1 MNQTV
6 PAIRTHPARLR
17 EARRHLLEHGEMR
30 GELIAPVVQ
39 RSWQRSREFGLAP
52 NGHLCGAPHAS
63 GAQLARAL
71 TRQHELVSHA
81 RPMMEFL
88 FEQTNDS
95 GSMVILADAQG
106 MVLHALG
113 GCFKANR
120 AQARKSWRVPC
131 TPGDRAGIAPS
142 WPSTARRCRKP

>member
-1 MNQTV
+1 MIWRKLRV
-6 PAIRTHPARLR
+6 IRRPQNALAAVRLHTCH
-17 EARRHLLEHGEMR
+17 ER
-30 GELIAPVVQ
+30 GQ
-39 RSWQRSREFGLAP
+39 SD
-52 NGHLCGAPHAS
+52 CGFM
-63 GAQLARAL
+63 LNRW
-71 TRQHELVSHA
+71 
-81 RPMMEFL
+81 PMMEFL